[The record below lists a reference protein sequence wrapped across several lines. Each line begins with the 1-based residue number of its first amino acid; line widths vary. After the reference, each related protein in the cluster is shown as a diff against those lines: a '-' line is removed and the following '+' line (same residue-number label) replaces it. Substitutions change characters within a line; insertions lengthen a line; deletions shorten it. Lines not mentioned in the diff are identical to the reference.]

1 MSKRLPRRFPTGLK
15 IAVAAA
21 MMVLLQ
27 ACVPTWLPPAPTPI
41 ASRTIVQSSLP
52 LRELWRKGN
61 LVVRIADMPGML
73 ASEKY
78 VFFVDT
84 RMGLNKGR
92 MQVLDAATG
101 QLQWQVTDLSVHSLA
116 TDRER
121 LFIAVN
127 WNIRAYNL
135 SDGKLLWRTPGE
147 LPGHTGYSIYPMGAD
162 ILVYST
168 ENSFSKSEQILR
180 TYDASNG
187 TLKGLSRTEKTPG
200 TSLVLRSQYI
210 DYWGDAEKLWA
221 VNHSSGRT
229 LWQAKVSGWSPYWPI
244 LTDSLIILSSHQLPG
259 EPVELYAV
267 DVRTGAIVWRYTQK
281 CVSNFVLTND
291 TIYVVREDTALV
303 GIDPRT
309 GREVGTIR
317 FATTKAT
324 DDTQYWVAATT
335 NKVFAYFGDSQELI
349 AFAQ

>member
-1 MSKRLPRRFPTGLK
+1 MNTNKRLPNRFPTGPT
-15 IAVAAA
+15 AVVVAAV
-21 MMVLLQ
+21 MVLLQ
-27 ACVPTWLPPAPTPI
+27 SCVPAWPLPMPTPM
-41 ASRTIVQSSLP
+41 ASRTIVQSGLSLH
-52 LRELWRKGN
+52 ESWRKDN
-61 LVVRIADMPGML
+61 LVVRYAGGVL

-78 VFFVDT
+78 VFFADT

-92 MQVLDAATG
+92 LQVLDAATG

-135 SDGKLLWRTPGE
+135 SNGKLLWRTPGE
-147 LPGHTGYSIYPMGAD
+147 LPGHTGYSIYPMGAE

-168 ENSFSKSEQILR
+168 ENSFQKSELVIR

-187 TLKGLSRTEKTPG
+187 TLKGLSRTEKAPD
-200 TSLVLRSQYI
+200 TSLVLRSQSV

-221 VNHSSGRT
+221 IDRSSGRT
-229 LWQAKVSGWSPYWPI
+229 LWQAKIGGWSPHQPI
-244 LTDSLIILSSHQLPG
+244 LTNSLIILSRNQFSG
-259 EPVELYAV
+259 ASFGLYAV
-267 DVRTGAIVWRYTQK
+267 DVRTGAIVWQYAGR
-281 CVSNFVLTND
+281 CLSDFVLTNN
-291 TIYVVREDTALV
+291 TIYAIREDTALV
-303 GIDPRT
+303 GIDSQT
-309 GREVGTIR
+309 GREIAAMK
-317 FATTKAT
+317 FATTKAV
-324 DDTQYWVAATT
+324 DDTQYWVAATI